1 MNGCVDSYISIFT
14 ATLNAPLDRGCFPNQ
29 LKFAEVTNV
38 LKKDDELSKENCN
51 PVSVLSRASKILDRI
66 VFTQMNLFFFES
78 KFLSLLTGFR
88 KNHSTQNA

>member
-1 MNGCVDSYISIFT
+1 MNGCVDSYISIFR
-14 ATLNAPLDRGCFPNQ
+14 NVRGCFPNQ

-66 VFTQMNLFFFES
+66 VFTQMNLFFES
-78 KFLSLLTGFR
+78 KFSSLLTGFS
-88 KNHSTQNA
+88 KNNSTQNV